1 MVKKLIIQAEVAAES
16 PELIRRIALLRSLG
30 MLNSALWALAG
41 WVVFRLPDAGLIS
54 VIGPTLATCGATTEP
69 TRRLRRNA
77 ILLNILSVAVIQFI
91 RANLSQQSFLVLPAI
106 FLIALAVH
114 RLNRSAM
121 SASAIMVAG
130 LLDINYTPYQVT
142 ADIFL
147 TLALVAVLASWS
159 YWLLDLLILKD
170 RDTIGF
176 NRPERLS
183 WESAFRRAMAFSI
196 AYYLVQVTGWHES
209 FWILLTVGLTYLNG
223 DIGRKVRHTAL
234 LRYLWAPVGLWFAV
248 IVLSVFAYQ
257 DYHFS
262 YLAPLIGWA
271 AFYSLYRTGE
281 YVLFYLLFM
290 IMLSLAINLNS
301 GGAPHFGNTY
311 NYLFQSTLTITIGAA
326 IVILLEL
333 RKERPPNCPISS
345 SKYRNTE
352 YGRPPN
358 GSIHYSHP
366 ERRQAAVVRYN
377 AQSTALSTIANRV
390 SL

>member
-311 NYLFQSTLTITIGAA
+311 NYLFQSTLTITFGAA

-345 SKYRNTE
+345 SK
-352 YGRPPN
+352 
-358 GSIHYSHP
+358 
-366 ERRQAAVVRYN
+366 
-377 AQSTALSTIANRV
+377 
-390 SL
+390 